1 MAKSKKTPEPT
12 PADWRFVGI
21 NACWGTALLA
31 VLLLWRV
38 EPVTLQHLPPAT
50 VKLGDARYYEQAGLR
65 EFTVIGTTP
74 AISAR
79 TADDVLTV
87 HPTAAGQYVVTLVHG
102 TGVAQGVLTCVESD
116 SPVVPDDADRNT
128 FVQALRAVYL
138 ETVPNQYRQ
147 VASRIADNCRTVAA
161 AGYTET
167 TQVEQALKSLNRGTL
182 GFDEAATDVELEAA
196 WQAFLGAGGTLSVFL
211 EEHYPSGNLDWPALL
226 PAIAEAI
233 QP

>member
-50 VKLGDARYYEQAGLR
+50 VQLGEAQYYQQEGLR
-65 EFTVIGTTP
+65 EFTVIGESP

-87 HPTAAGQYVVTLVHG
+87 HPTAPGQYVVTLVYD
-102 TGVAQGVLTCVESD
+102 TGVSQSVLTCAGPD
-116 SPVVPDDADRNT
+116 TPVVPDDGTRSEL
-128 FVQALRAVYL
+128 VQALREIYL
-138 ETVPNQYRQ
+138 QTVPSSYRQ
-147 VASRIADNCRTVAA
+147 VASRIAENCRTVAA
-161 AGYTET
+161 AGYTESA
-167 TQVEQALKSLNRGTL
+167 QVEQTLKSLNRGTL
-182 GFDEAATDVELEAA
+182 GFNEAGTDPGLEAA
-196 WQAFLGAGGTLSVFL
+196 WQEFLGAGGELSRFL
-211 EEHYPSGNLDWPALL
+211 ETRYPAGVSWPELL
-226 PAIAEAI
+226 PALAEALR
-233 QP
+233 P